1 MAYDNFRVYASS
13 SLTGAQVWDTV
24 PVGIDYQSSPN
35 TPLAQV
41 PTCCGTNE
49 GMIRWDF
56 TGTNFGAVGG
66 VLYEGTGSFTWVGVA
81 DCTEAL
87 TALNTATLGSISP
100 ALQSSSNTT
109 SLNITGCSTPTDTP
123 SFTVSP
129 TRTTTP
135 SPTPTRTPTGTST
148 ATPTASPTRT
158 STATPTPSPTPTDT
172 ATGTPTPT
180 GTSSSTQTATR
191 TATATASD
199 TPSATA
205 TGTESATQTDTN
217 TVGPSPTDTPT
228 FTVTGT
234 STATPTYSAT
244 PTLTATV
251 TQSFTFTDTPS
262 FSATPTD
269 TPSVT
274 ETLQY
279 TPTNTPTITDT
290 PTATPTYTQT
300 VTFTDSATSTPSAS
314 ITSTS
319 SNTPSY
325 TSSPSLTATPTAS
338 PSFTSSPTRTV
349 SPTITVSFT
358 ASPTP
363 VPLPH
368 HVTLSVYNSA
378 GELVKVLYDGG
389 AQFLPG
395 DLSVSGN
402 GVVPGGSGSIA
413 IAFPGY
419 LYNSLTGGL
428 QTGVTWSADNNNG
441 QFVSSGTYYI
451 KAEITDAFGQ
461 VTTLQ
466 HSVQVINVV
475 PQNVL
480 SIYNSAGELVVNVPL
495 PVAQGTG
502 RFSALGMTTTQYG
515 VKYDSATGTN
525 EGGLF
530 EITVTDEQG
539 HQYQVPWN
547 GLNAQGLP
555 VNSGVYTAE
564 LVYNAPAGG
573 GARVVETKS
582 FVVLEAG
589 SPTSLA
595 GSFAYPNP
603 ALHGSDVF
611 ISYPVSTQYGAIA
624 RLYNM
629 AGELV
634 AQTDDSGH
642 TGTMR
647 FLGAGLAAGVYIVD
661 VEKLSGSAMIARTT
675 VKVAVVH

>member
-1 MAYDNFRVYASS
+1 VGWQADNSLDEYDNLKVFGPNPVVNARLYDTIPAGISYVSSTNGGSNSVLGYPGMVAWTFPGTIYNQTGSYTWTGTVTSCSNIYNQASMHSDNPGAPTNSNGVTLTVSCGSPTFTPTVTGTRTATVTRTPTATSS
-13 SLTGAQVWDTV
+13 S
-24 PVGIDYQSSPN
+24 
-35 TPLAQV
+35 
-41 PTCCGTNE
+41 
-49 GMIRWDF
+49 
-56 TGTNFGAVGG
+56 
-66 VLYEGTGSFTWVGVA
+66 
-81 DCTEAL
+81 
-87 TALNTATLGSISP
+87 
-100 ALQSSSNTT
+100 
-109 SLNITGCSTPTDTP
+109 TP
-123 SFTVSP
+123 SSTD
-129 TRTTTP
+129 TP
-135 SPTPTRTPTGTST
+135 SPTPTRTSTATPSPSPTNTDTPTQTATSTQTVTRTVTPTSTDTASPTPTFTITGSATYTITLGPPPSDTPPPTLTNSST
-148 ATPTASPTRT
+148 ATPT
-158 STATPTPSPTPTDT
+158 
-172 ATGTPTPT
+172 
-180 GTSSSTQTATR
+180 
-191 TATATASD
+191 
-199 TPSATA
+199 
-205 TGTESATQTDTN
+205 
-217 TVGPSPTDTPT
+217 
-228 FTVTGT
+228 FT
-234 STATPTYSAT
+234 AT

-251 TQSFTFTDTPS
+251 TQSFSSTATPTFTDTPT
-262 FSATPTD
+262 A

-279 TPTNTPTITDT
+279 TATDTPTITDT
-290 PTATPTYTQT
+290 PTVTPTYTQT

-319 SNTPSY
+319 STTPTY

-363 VPLPH
+363 IPLPH
-368 HVTLSVYNSA
+368 HVTLAVYNSA
-378 GELVKVLYDGG
+378 GELVKVLFDGG

-428 QTGVTWSADNNNG
+428 QTGVTWAADNSNG

-495 PVAQGTG
+495 PTTQGTG
-502 RFSALGMTTTQYG
+502 RFSALSLTSTQYG
-515 VKYDSATGTN
+515 VKYDTATGTN
-525 EGGLF
+525 LGGMF

-539 HQYQVPWN
+539 TQFQVPWN

-595 GSFAYPNP
+595 GSYAYPNP
-603 ALHGSDVF
+603 ALHGSDIL
-611 ISYPVSTQYGAIA
+611 ISYPVSAQYGGIA

-634 AQTDDSGH
+634 AQADDRDH
-642 TGTMR
+642 TGIMR
-647 FLGAGLAAGVYIVD
+647 FLGGGLAGGIYVVD
-661 VEKLSGSAMIARTT
+661 IEKLSGSAMIARTT